1 MDCVFCKIRD
11 GEVPAM
17 KLHEDARTLA
27 FMDINP
33 LNEGHL
39 LVMIR
44 AHAPTLLDA
53 SEEDLAAVIRTVRRM
68 AAAVQTVLNPDGIN
82 LLQANG
88 EAAFQSVRHFHMH
101 VVPRWKGDG
110 KGLTWTLVRGD
121 LEKIRAT
128 AEKIRAAL

>member
-11 GEVPAM
+11 GQIPAV
-17 KLHEDARTLA
+17 KLYDDERTIA

-39 LVMIR
+39 LVMTR
-44 AHAPTLLDA
+44 AHAPTLLEA

-68 AAAVQTVLNPDGIN
+68 AAAVQKALNPDGIN

-101 VVPRWKGDG
+101 VVPRWQRDG

-121 LEKIRAT
+121 LDRIRAA

>member
-1 MDCVFCKIRD
+1 MDCVFCRIRD
-11 GEVPAM
+11 GQVPAV
-17 KLHEDARTLA
+17 KVHGDDRTVA

-39 LVMIR
+39 LVMSR

-68 AAAVQTVLNPDGIN
+68 AAAVQRALNPDGIN
-82 LLQANG
+82 LFQANG

-110 KGLTWTLVRGD
+110 KGLTWTLTRGD
-121 LEKIRAT
+121 PEQIRAT
-128 AEKIRAAL
+128 AAKIRAAL

>member
-1 MDCVFCKIRD
+1 MDCVFCRIRD
-11 GEVPAM
+11 GQVPAV
-17 KLHEDARTLA
+17 KLHEDGRTIA

-39 LVMIR
+39 LVMTR
-44 AHAPTLLDA
+44 DHAPTLLDA

-68 AAAVQTVLNPDGIN
+68 AAAVQKALHPDGIN

-88 EAAFQSVRHFHMH
+88 EAAFQSVPHFHMH
-101 VVPRWKGDG
+101 VVPRRHRDG

-121 LEKIRAT
+121 LDGIRAA

>member
-11 GEVPAM
+11 GEIPAM
-17 KLHEDARTLA
+17 KLHEDARTVA

-33 LNEGHL
+33 LNEGHI
-39 LVMIR
+39 LVMTQ
-44 AHAPTLLDA
+44 AHAPTLLEA
-53 SEEDLAAVIRTVRRM
+53 SEEDLAAVMRTVRRM
-68 AAAVQTVLNPDGIN
+68 ARALQAALHPDGIN

-88 EAAFQSVRHFHMH
+88 EAAFQSVPHFHMH

-121 LEKIRAT
+121 LEKVRAT
-128 AEKIRAAL
+128 AEKIRAFL